1 MPPSNQQVKHATPC
15 LSLHGQAFVHGGLLV
30 MAVQV
35 GVVDIL
41 PTCLSSVYCFYDPDF
56 RHFSLGKLTA
66 LMEIKWVQQASRF
79 RPDLRYYY
87 LGFYIHNCQKMKYKG
102 DYAPSELLCPET
114 RSVASLSHPT
124 PSPRHQIV
132 LSMFGV

>member
-1 MPPSNQQVKHATPC
+1 MCHRSPPPSSSTLYIVILIDNYDGTNI
-15 LSLHGQAFVHGGLLV
+15 GGW
-30 MAVQV
+30 QV

-41 PTCLSSVYCFYDPDF
+41 PSCLSSVYCFYDPDF

-66 LMEIKWVQQASRF
+66 LMEIQWVQQASRF

-102 DYAPSELLCPET
+102 EYSPSELLCPVT
-114 RSVASLSHPT
+114 R
-124 PSPRHQIV
+124 
-132 LSMFGV
+132 